1 AVALVDLH
9 GHLHPFYDV
18 TGKRLA
24 PSVYLMP
31 PPREE
36 LGGNQGTASLTCLVR
51 GFYPEDISVEWQ
63 KN

>member
-1 AVALVDLH
+1 VSS
-9 GHLHPFYDV
+9 PTFTPPP

-31 PPREE
+31 PPAEE
-36 LGGNQGTASLTCLVR
+36 QSTNQDTLSLTCMVR

>member
-1 AVALVDLH
+1 SSPS
-9 GHLHPFYDV
+9 HLTSPFLPPPP

-24 PSVYLMP
+24 PSVYLLGP
-31 PPREE
+31 PAEE
-36 LGGNQGTASLTCLVR
+36 LSGNRATLSLTCLVR